1 MEILRAPPA
10 ATHRIPPQTMG
21 PPPGIV
27 DPVRPLPIQSASET
41 TLKRHAQRLRAA
53 AQKRTQQ
60 SMKRGLDALMQTP
73 TTTLPSPPSA
83 PPSAWEWVSRL
94 LRAWIRHDPNHPCPE
109 GVFHG
114 SSAPWWHEMDADI
127 AWSLT
132 HYLEQCM
139 GVPASLLTDSVGLR
153 TLLQRHLQWIQFTPE
168 WMQLVGLLLAKRWR
182 HRCGGSGA
190 PCVEDAAAV
199 ATTTDSPHPPLP
211 TTPPYP
217 DHPDTMPL
225 EYGTEEMTTTTT
237 SEATEPPPT
246 VDAVDPSPVP
256 RVVIEDFSVRS
267 VEPLPLEEEAPR
279 SPPIPPL
286 LKSHR
291 PKRPRP
297 PPLDLPVSQ
306 EKEEDTRP
314 RKKKGRPPSVSSAP
328 IPEETPSSAENS
340 NPNSEPTAPTSAKT
354 QRKPKRPAPLPMDRL
369 THTSPPS
376 SSEWVDIVDL

>member
-21 PPPGIV
+21 SPPGIV

-199 ATTTDSPHPPLP
+199 ATTMDSPHPPLP
-211 TTPPYP
+211 TTSPCP
-217 DHPDTMPL
+217 DHPDTMMTV
-225 EYGTEEMTTTTT
+225 EYETEEMTTTTT
-237 SEATEPPPT
+237 SGATEPPPT
-246 VDAVDPSPVP
+246 VDEVDPAPVP
-256 RVVIEDFSVRS
+256 PPVMIEDFSVRS
-267 VEPLPLEEEAPR
+267 VEVSLPFEEAPH

-286 LKSHR
+286 LTSHK

-297 PPLDLPVSQ
+297 SPLDLTVSQ
-306 EKEEDTRP
+306 EEEEEAKP
-314 RKKKGRPPSVSSAP
+314 RKKKGRPSSVSSAP
-328 IPEETPSSAENS
+328 TPGETPYSAEIS
-340 NPNSEPTAPTSAKT
+340 ISEPTPPISKKT
-354 QRKPKRPAPLPMDRL
+354 HRKPKRPAPLPMDRL